1 MSSEGAP
8 SRRDVLKAGAA
19 AAGLAA
25 WGSFPAAAAGATEI
39 SGPTTIT
46 EPGDYVLTDDIDAAR
61 GPAALDVTVSDVT
74 IDGQGHTVSNVG
86 GECISVYR
94 GANDVTVKNVRV
106 SGERKGVHI
115 VGDDATLFNVLAEG
129 NGESGIYILSGKRA
143 RIESCLLRE
152 NGQYGLIGGDSQQYG
167 SADEAMVRACLVAD
181 NGYAGLAFWRTT
193 GVAVERCLVVDN
205 GVVVPNRGHGIELR
219 GDIDDLRLAD
229 NQLLSNPANGVGGAA
244 GDVRGLNAVENVV
257 ADNGRTGFRF
267 DDLYNADVKRNTFA
281 RNETGLD
288 AYTADSRILHNQFV
302 DDDFWGIYT
311 DSTVRGNRIIGGS
324 MRAGDFIRSVVVE
337 NLVLGADDDGVSLVS
352 MIDSEFGSNTVI
364 GCGGDGVTTAQ
375 CYGCDVQWNTLS
387 NNAGEGFSIT
397 WGSDSTFKFNTV
409 FGNDGDGL
417 KLSASEDEPGAFVV
431 RKNTVS
437 ANRGVGI
444 LLRDAA
450 GSRVTRN
457 VVCANDRGIAVSAPM
472 DDVDPAELAEN
483 VVEDNQVC

>member
-1 MSSEGAP
+1 MEPEGVP

-46 EPGDYVLTDDIDAAR
+46 EPGDYVLTADIDVER

-106 SGERKGVHI
+106 SGERTGVVL

-129 NGESGIYILSGKRA
+129 NGGTGVRIIGGKRA

-152 NGQYGLIGGDSQQYG
+152 NGQYGLIGGDTQEYG
-167 SADEAMVRACLVAD
+167 STDEALVRACLVAD
-181 NGYAGLAFWRTT
+181 NGDAGLAFQRTT
-193 GVAVERCLVVDN
+193 GVAVERCFVVGN
-205 GVVVPNRGHGIELR
+205 GAAVRSL
-219 GDIDDLRLAD
+219 GDGVEFIGDTDDPRLAD
-229 NQLLSNPANGVGGAA
+229 NQLLSNAGCGVRGASR
-244 GDVRGLNAVENVV
+244 GVRGLNAVGNVV
-257 ADNGRTGFRF
+257 VDNERFGFWL
-267 DDLYNADVKRNTFA
+267 DNLYNADIKWNTFA
-281 RNETGLD
+281 RNEGGLE
-288 AYTADSRILHNQFV
+288 AYATDSRVLHNQFV
-302 DDDFWGIYT
+302 DDDFGGIYT
-311 DSTVRGNRIIGGS
+311 DSTVRGNRIIGGR
-324 MRAGDFIRSVVVE
+324 MGGGDFIRSVVVE

-364 GCGGDGVTTAQ
+364 GCGGDGVKTAQ
-375 CYGCDVQWNTLS
+375 CYGCDVQWNTFS
-387 NNAGEGFSIT
+387 NNAEEGFSIT

-409 FGNDGDGL
+409 FGNGGDGL

-437 ANRGVGI
+437 ANGGVGI

-483 VVEDNQVC
+483 VVEDNYVC

>member
-1 MSSEGAP
+1 MGPEGVP
-8 SRRDVLKAGAA
+8 SRRDVLKTGAA
-19 AAGLAA
+19 VAGLAA

-61 GPAALDVTVSDVT
+61 GPAALDITVSDVT
-74 IDGQGHTVSNVG
+74 VDGQGHTVSNVG

-106 SGERKGVHI
+106 SGERKGVHV

-129 NGESGIYILSGKRA
+129 NGESGVHLSGGKRA

-152 NGQYGLIGGDSQQYG
+152 NGRYGLIGADSQQYG
-167 SADEAMVRACLVAD
+167 SADEALVRACLVAD
-181 NGYAGLAFWRTT
+181 NGYAGIGFWRAT
-193 GVAVERCLVVDN
+193 GVAIERCLVVDN
-205 GVVVPNRGHGIELR
+205 GAAVPNRGHGIELI

-229 NQLLSNPANGVGGAA
+229 NQLLSNAANGVGGSPR
-244 GDVRGLNAVENVV
+244 DIRGLNAVGNVV

-267 DDLYNADVKRNTFA
+267 IDLYNADVKRNTFA
-281 RNETGLD
+281 RNETGLRAD
-288 AYTADSRILHNQFV
+288 MTDSRILHNQFV
-302 DDDFWGIYT
+302 DDDFGGIYT

-324 MRAGDFIRSVVVE
+324 MRFDLMRSVAVE
-337 NLVLGADDDGVSLVS
+337 NLVLGADGDGVSLVS
-352 MIDSEFGSNTVI
+352 MIDSEFGSNTVV
-364 GCGGDGVTTAQ
+364 GCGGDGVKTAQ
-375 CYGCDVQWNTLS
+375 CYGSDVRWNTLS
-387 NNAGEGFSIT
+387 NNAEEGFSIT

-409 FGNDGDGL
+409 FGNGGDGL

-483 VVEDNQVC
+483 VVEGNHVC